1 MTLEVCCGNLE
12 SVHAAV
18 RGGAPRI
25 ELCSKLELDGLTPD
39 WEDLREARALYPN
52 LKIHVLIRPR
62 EGNFVYSSAEV
73 HRMCSDICIALDLGA
88 DAVVVGALTP
98 QGEVDA
104 EAMTALVSAASG
116 APVTF
121 HRAFDVCIRP
131 FEAMAQIAAL
141 GCNRILTSGQAPSA
155 LEGAEMLRELQRRAP
170 DGLTILP
177 GGGIGPE
184 NARRIM
190 ELTGCDELHAS
201 ASVIGPDGLKVT
213 DAKKV
218 AAIIA
223 ATG

>member
-25 ELCSKLELDGLTPD
+25 ELCSHLELDGLTPA
-39 WEDLREARALYPN
+39 WEDLREARELYPN
-52 LKIHVLIRPR
+52 LTIHVLVRPR
-62 EGNFVYSSAEV
+62 EGNFVYSPAEV
-73 HRMCSDICIALDLGA
+73 RRMCESVGIALDLGT
-88 DAVVVGALTP
+88 DAVVVGALTA
-98 QGEVDA
+98 QGEVDE
-104 EAMTALVSAASG
+104 EAMKELLDAASG

-121 HRAFDVCIRP
+121 HRAFDVCARP
-131 FEAMAQIAAL
+131 FDAMAKIAEL

-155 LEGAEMLRELQRRAP
+155 LMGADMLRELQSRAP
-170 DGLTILP
+170 EGLTILP

-184 NARRIM
+184 NAGHIL

-201 ASVIGPDGLKVT
+201 ASAIGPDGLKVT

-223 ATG
+223 AIE

>member
-25 ELCSKLELDGLTPD
+25 ELCSHLELDGLTPA
-39 WEDLREARALYPN
+39 WEDLREARELYPN
-52 LKIHVLIRPR
+52 LTIHVLVRPR
-62 EGNFVYSSAEV
+62 EGNFVYSPAEV
-73 HRMCSDICIALDLGA
+73 HHMRESVGIALGLGA
-88 DAVVVGALTP
+88 DAVVVGALTA
-98 QGEVDA
+98 QGEVDE
-104 EAMTALVSAASG
+104 EAMRELIDASSG

-121 HRAFDVCIRP
+121 HRAFDICARP
-131 FEAMAQIAAL
+131 FDAMAQIAAL

-155 LEGAEMLRELQRRAP
+155 LEGADILRELQRRAP
-170 DGLTILP
+170 KGLTILP

-184 NARRIM
+184 NARRVL

-201 ASVIGPDGLKVT
+201 ASAIGLDGLKVT

-223 ATG
+223 AIE